1 MLARVVAISKEK
13 NGRAL
18 TNASRKADLKPLAD
32 AYNEERKTQFA
43 KLGQLS
49 DQIAILDYQE
59 RYHGDLYAFDSSLSN
74 NRLELS
80 DNIILC
86 YNEEKTEVF
95 KCQKQVISF

>member
-1 MLARVVAISKEK
+1 MNHSIHQVFS
-13 NGRAL
+13 AL
-18 TNASRKADLKPLAD
+18 C
-32 AYNEERKTQFA
+32 Q
-43 KLGQLS
+43 
-49 DQIAILDYQE
+49 
-59 RYHGDLYAFDSSLSN
+59 LYAFDSSLSN

>member
-1 MLARVVAISKEK
+1 MVVCM
-13 NGRAL
+13 
-18 TNASRKADLKPLAD
+18 
-32 AYNEERKTQFA
+32 
-43 KLGQLS
+43 
-49 DQIAILDYQE
+49 ILI
-59 RYHGDLYAFDSSLSN
+59 LLSN

>member
-1 MLARVVAISKEK
+1 M
-13 NGRAL
+13 
-18 TNASRKADLKPLAD
+18 DLC
-32 AYNEERKTQFA
+32 Y
-43 KLGQLS
+43 S
-49 DQIAILDYQE
+49 
-59 RYHGDLYAFDSSLSN
+59 HGSLYAFDSSLLN